1 MTALGAKSVSVK
13 VSTPASVFAPTDVV
27 ELDWRGEPR
36 TGLPQLFTSSQT
48 VASQTALTFEVS
60 NAVVQ
65 RLAGGF
71 ANVAYTQVTASGE
84 RRPSKY
90 VQVFIVGNT
99 RRID

>member
-1 MTALGAKSVSVK
+1 
-13 VSTPASVFAPTDVV
+13 VV

-36 TGLPQLFTSSQT
+36 TGLPQLFTDSRPVT
-48 VASQTALTFEVS
+48 PTTGAPETELTFEVP

-71 ANVAYTQVTASGE
+71 ANVAYTQVTSSGV
-84 RRPSKY
+84 RRLSKY